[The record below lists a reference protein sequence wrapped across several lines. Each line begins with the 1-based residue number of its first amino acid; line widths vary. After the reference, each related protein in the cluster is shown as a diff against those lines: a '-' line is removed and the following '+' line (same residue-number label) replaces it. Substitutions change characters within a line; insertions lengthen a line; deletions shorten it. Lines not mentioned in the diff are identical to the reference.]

1 MSYQANDLKT
11 LTPGRAYREKL
22 GMYLSADKQEAIDL
36 GLRELIYNAQDEYEA
51 TKKKNAFIKIVINTD
66 IQEISVTDNMRGIP
80 CAIRDDGINSLTAAF
95 LIPHSGAKHQGE
107 DSYSEAVGVN
117 GQGAK
122 IVCHTAKWL
131 KVEVHRD
138 NQVFFQSFHETD
150 EGAVPDDDVK
160 ILGTAAD
167 GDTGTIIT
175 YIPSPS
181 VYENAKINIPNLKKT
196 LTTLSYFTKG
206 FRIILIVDGE
216 RSEFYSEHGL
226 TDGLDKNL
234 RVHSKPLSF
243 YKEYPDCKVELAL
256 QWNKTPGELK
266 SYANNL
272 YVRDGG
278 VFMTGFKT
286 SLTKAFNSLSKGS
299 FTGEQIRKYLDGFVS
314 VKVKNVQFSNQAKTS
329 LANPEARTATSSAIS
344 EALKQFV
351 QLYPDDFKSIVDIL
365 KKEEKAEK
373 AAERARNS
381 ILNAAKEAT
390 NATKKKSV
398 AAEKLADC
406 RFHDEKSSL
415 YITEGD
421 SAAGSVKLARNSDFV
436 AVMPIRGKII
446 NALKNPIDEVLDNEE
461 VKAINKI
468 MGCGLLDKINLS
480 KLRYGKIF
488 FAADADPDG
497 YSIICLLLALFYR
510 LWPEL
515 IEEGKVYWAQFP
527 LYEVTVGN
535 KIYFAYDDEELKK
548 YPTGKVSRNKGLGEM
563 DPDSFERAAFSD
575 EARAIQFSMEDA
587 IEADEI
593 INILLGKEN
602 EKRTKYIFDNVDF
615 KEVEGE

>member
-1 MSYQANDLKT
+1 
-11 LTPGRAYREKL
+11 
-22 GMYLSADKQEAIDL
+22 
-36 GLRELIYNAQDEYEA
+36 
-51 TKKKNAFIKIVINTD
+51 
-66 IQEISVTDNMRGIP
+66 
-80 CAIRDDGINSLTAAF
+80 
-95 LIPHSGAKHQGE
+95 
-107 DSYSEAVGVN
+107 
-117 GQGAK
+117 
-122 IVCHTAKWL
+122 
-131 KVEVHRD
+131 
-138 NQVFFQSFHETD
+138 
-150 EGAVPDDDVK
+150 
-160 ILGTAAD
+160 
-167 GDTGTIIT
+167 
-175 YIPSPS
+175 
-181 VYENAKINIPNLKKT
+181 
-196 LTTLSYFTKG
+196 
-206 FRIILIVDGE
+206 
-216 RSEFYSEHGL
+216 
-226 TDGLDKNL
+226 
-234 RVHSKPLSF
+234 
-243 YKEYPDCKVELAL
+243 
-256 QWNKTPGELK
+256 
-266 SYANNL
+266 
-272 YVRDGG
+272 
-278 VFMTGFKT
+278 MTGFKT
-286 SLTKAFNSLSKGS
+286 SLTKAFNSLSKES

-398 AAEKLADC
+398 VAEKLADC
-406 RFHDEKSSL
+406 RFHDERSSL

-535 KIYFAYDDEELKK
+535 KVYFAYDDEELKK
-548 YPTGKVSRNKGLGEM
+548 YPTGKVARNKGLGEM

-575 EARAIQFSMEDA
+575 EARAIQFTMEDA
-587 IEADEI
+587 AEADEI
-593 INILLGKEN
+593 INTLLGKEN

>member
-1 MSYQANDLKT
+1 
-11 LTPGRAYREKL
+11 
-22 GMYLSADKQEAIDL
+22 
-36 GLRELIYNAQDEYEA
+36 
-51 TKKKNAFIKIVINTD
+51 
-66 IQEISVTDNMRGIP
+66 
-80 CAIRDDGINSLTAAF
+80 
-95 LIPHSGAKHQGE
+95 
-107 DSYSEAVGVN
+107 
-117 GQGAK
+117 
-122 IVCHTAKWL
+122 
-131 KVEVHRD
+131 
-138 NQVFFQSFHETD
+138 
-150 EGAVPDDDVK
+150 
-160 ILGTAAD
+160 
-167 GDTGTIIT
+167 
-175 YIPSPS
+175 
-181 VYENAKINIPNLKKT
+181 
-196 LTTLSYFTKG
+196 
-206 FRIILIVDGE
+206 
-216 RSEFYSEHGL
+216 
-226 TDGLDKNL
+226 
-234 RVHSKPLSF
+234 
-243 YKEYPDCKVELAL
+243 
-256 QWNKTPGELK
+256 
-266 SYANNL
+266 
-272 YVRDGG
+272 
-278 VFMTGFKT
+278 MTGFKT
-286 SLTKAFNSLSKGS
+286 SLTKAFNSLSKES

-344 EALKQFV
+344 EALKQFA
-351 QLYPDDFKSIVDIL
+351 QLYPDDFKSIVDVL

-406 RFHDEKSSL
+406 RFHDERSSL

-548 YPTGKVSRNKGLGEM
+548 YPTGKVARNKGLGEM

-575 EARAIQFSMEDA
+575 EARAIQFTMDDA
-587 IEADEI
+587 AEADEI
-593 INILLGKEN
+593 INTLLGKEN

>member
-1 MSYQANDLKT
+1 
-11 LTPGRAYREKL
+11 
-22 GMYLSADKQEAIDL
+22 
-36 GLRELIYNAQDEYEA
+36 
-51 TKKKNAFIKIVINTD
+51 
-66 IQEISVTDNMRGIP
+66 
-80 CAIRDDGINSLTAAF
+80 
-95 LIPHSGAKHQGE
+95 
-107 DSYSEAVGVN
+107 
-117 GQGAK
+117 
-122 IVCHTAKWL
+122 
-131 KVEVHRD
+131 
-138 NQVFFQSFHETD
+138 
-150 EGAVPDDDVK
+150 
-160 ILGTAAD
+160 
-167 GDTGTIIT
+167 
-175 YIPSPS
+175 
-181 VYENAKINIPNLKKT
+181 
-196 LTTLSYFTKG
+196 
-206 FRIILIVDGE
+206 
-216 RSEFYSEHGL
+216 
-226 TDGLDKNL
+226 
-234 RVHSKPLSF
+234 
-243 YKEYPDCKVELAL
+243 
-256 QWNKTPGELK
+256 
-266 SYANNL
+266 
-272 YVRDGG
+272 
-278 VFMTGFKT
+278 MTGFKT
-286 SLTKAFNSLSKGS
+286 SLTKAFNSLSKES

-344 EALKQFV
+344 EALKQFA
-351 QLYPDDFKSIVDIL
+351 QLYPDDFKSIVDVL

-398 AAEKLADC
+398 VAEKLADC
-406 RFHDEKSSL
+406 RFHDERSSL

-548 YPTGKVSRNKGLGEM
+548 YPTGKVARNKGLGEM

-575 EARAIQFSMEDA
+575 EARAIQFTMEDA
-587 IEADEI
+587 AEADEI
-593 INILLGKEN
+593 INTLLGKEN